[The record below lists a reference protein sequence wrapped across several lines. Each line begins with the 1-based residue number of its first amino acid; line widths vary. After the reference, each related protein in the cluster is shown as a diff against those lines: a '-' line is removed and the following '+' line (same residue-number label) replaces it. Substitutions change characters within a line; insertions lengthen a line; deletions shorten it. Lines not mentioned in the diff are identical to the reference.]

1 MSSPLRLPSER
12 DVLAARGPKNTVDP
26 QVPWAWFVESER
38 AASGAI
44 VQVATIFLTNRECPL
59 KCLMCDLW
67 KNTTDDAVPRGA
79 IPAQIDYA
87 LGRLPSAEHIKLYN
101 SGNFFDPLAIPP
113 DDHAAIAERVRRFA
127 NVIVEN
133 HPRMCGKDCLRFH
146 QRLQTRLEVA
156 LGLETVHPQ
165 ALAALHKRMTVD
177 DFDRAVEFLLENGIA
192 ARAFILLRPPLLNE
206 EEGIEWAL
214 RSLEH
219 AFGVGVGCCSVIPVR
234 IGNGVMEQL
243 QYDGRFAPPRLASL
257 ECVLELG
264 IRLSWGRVFVDL
276 WDAERLAGCPR
287 CGPQRIERMAAM
299 NRTQQFLPKIACDCE
314 ASP

>member
-12 DVLAARGPKNTVDP
+12 DVLAARGPKNRVDP
-26 QVPWAWFVESER
+26 QVPWAWFVEPER
-38 AASGAI
+38 AGSGAI

-67 KNTTDDAVPRGA
+67 KNTTDDSVPEGA

-87 LGRLPSAEHIKLYN
+87 LTRLPSAEHIKLYN
-101 SGNFFDPLAIPP
+101 SGNFFDPLAIARG
-113 DDHAAIAERVRRFA
+113 DHTAIAERVRRFA

-146 QRLQTRLEVA
+146 QRIQTRLEVA

-165 ALAALHKRMTVD
+165 ALAALDKRMTVD
-177 DFDRAVEFLLENGIA
+177 DFDRAVEFLGENGIA

-219 AFGVGVGCCSVIPVR
+219 AFSIGVGCCSVIPVR
-234 IGNGVMEQL
+234 AGNGIMEQL
-243 QYDGRFAPPRLASL
+243 LHDGRFALPRLSSL
-257 ECVLELG
+257 ERVLESG
-264 IRLSWGRVFVDL
+264 IRLAGGRVFVDL
-276 WDAERLAGCPR
+276 WDAKRLAGCHR
-287 CGPQRIERMAAM
+287 CGPRRIERLAAM
-299 NRTQQFLPKIACDCE
+299 NLAQQLLPRIACDCE
-314 ASP
+314 ACP